1 MSDSDELGDFAEH
14 EDEPEPTP
22 EQTPEPVD
30 PLADDFEIGDPVV
43 DLANGR
49 NMVVVDRAADRS
61 DDWTEAN
68 GYDLLGNTGND
79 RLRARAAD
87 PVFTCVYVASV
98 GSEPSKTYDFP
109 SARLGRPRYENAGDD
124 VHRVYQLVARDVL
137 DRMFQK
143 AFETTGD
150 EELGG
155 IPPVDVL
162 ETLARFADLDDDV
175 VDEAFEMADAE
186 VNFPPE
192 DAEESNAHASRV
204 AEQLAMAEDEGED
217 A

>member
-1 MSDSDELGDFAEH
+1 MSNETPTETT
-14 EDEPEPTP
+14 EPTQNQF
-22 EQTPEPVD
+22 EADPVD

-49 NMVVVDRAADRS
+49 NMVIVDQAADRA

-109 SARLGRPRYENAGDD
+109 SSRLGRAQYENAGES
-124 VHRVYQLVARDVL
+124 VRRVYDLVARDIL
-137 DRMFQK
+137 DQMFEA
-143 AFETTGD
+143 AFATDGD
-150 EELGG
+150 QEWGG
-155 IPPVDVL
+155 VPPVEVL
-162 ETLARFADLDDDV
+162 ESLARFTDLDDDV
-175 VDEAFEMADAE
+175 VDEAFELGKAAAQFDGDDAG
-186 VNFPPE
+186 
-192 DAEESNAHASRV
+192 EESNAHASRV
-204 AEQLAMAEDEGED
+204 AEQLAMADD
-217 A
+217 QDDD